1 MENNLITPRAYQSFV
16 DFLHKTLGHDLG
28 PGKEYLLENRL
39 GPLCQETGIAS
50 LNALSE
56 KISVDRYGTLGRQ
69 VIERMTIQE
78 TSFFRGAKVFSNLKE
93 MVFPKIISQNRLS
106 GTIRILS
113 ACCST
118 GQEPYSL
125 MMMLWEDFPELANWN
140 IRITATDVSENALA
154 KAESGIYSRFETIR
168 GLPSGYKEKY
178 FHETEQGYTAV
189 PKLRESVSFSRLNLL
204 DPFPFDPGSMDL
216 ILVRNVLI
224 YFSTD
229 IIQEIFRKMRRV
241 IRNEGFLVLGESET
255 ILGKTDQ
262 FSLPKEGNGF
272 FLPNQIS

>member
-1 MENNLITPRAYQSFV
+1 MENNQITPRAYQSFV

-39 GPLCQETGIAS
+39 GPLCQETGIAN

-56 KISVDRYGTLGRQ
+56 KISVDMYGTLGRQ

-78 TSFFRGAKVFSNLKE
+78 TSFFRGPKVFSNLRE
-93 MVFPKIISQNRLS
+93 MVIPKIISQNRLS
-106 GTIRILS
+106 GTIRIWS

-125 MMMLWEDFPELANWN
+125 VMMLWEGFPELANWN
-140 IRITATDVSENALA
+140 IRITATDISENALA
-154 KAESGIYSRFETIR
+154 KARSGIYSRFETIR
-168 GLPSGYKEKY
+168 GLPTEYKEKY
-178 FHETEQGYTAV
+178 FQETEQGYTAI
-189 PKLRESVSFSRLNLL
+189 PKLRDSVSFSRINLL

-224 YFSTD
+224 YFNTE
-229 IIQEIFRKMRRV
+229 IIQEIFRKIRRV

-262 FSLPKEGNGF
+262 FALPKEGNGF
-272 FLPNQIS
+272 FLPKQIS